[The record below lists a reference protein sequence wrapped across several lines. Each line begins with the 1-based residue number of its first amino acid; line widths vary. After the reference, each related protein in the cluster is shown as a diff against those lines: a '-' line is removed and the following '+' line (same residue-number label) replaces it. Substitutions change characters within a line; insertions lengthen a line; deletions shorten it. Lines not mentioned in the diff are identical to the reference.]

1 LHTDSTPN
9 HNKDDIM
16 SIFNRQTIAAFLLGS
31 TLAVGI
37 GAYAVDRQ
45 HEGHGSHISR
55 LYSEVQAIDAQK
67 AKIDPLVKAAM
78 ADLKPLHEQLHELHK
93 KLLEQ
98 ASAPTIDRAALEATR
113 QQGLAL
119 ADKASKRVLQ
129 LVADVGDVLT
139 PEQRKK
145 LAEHLSHR
153 HGRRMHGM

>member
-1 LHTDSTPN
+1 LHCQLT
-9 HNKDDIM
+9 KDDIM

-37 GAYAVDRQ
+37 GAYAVDR
-45 HEGHGSHISR
+45 HHGDGHGSHISR
-55 LYSEVQAIDAQK
+55 LYAEVQATDAQK
-67 AKIDPLVKAAM
+67 AKIDPLVNAAM

-119 ADKASKRVLQ
+119 ADKASKRIIQ
-129 LVADVGDVLT
+129 LVADVGDTLT

-145 LAEHLSHR
+145 LAEHIGRL
-153 HGRRMHGM
+153 HGRRSHGM

>member
-1 LHTDSTPN
+1 
-9 HNKDDIM
+9 M

-37 GAYAVDRQ
+37 GAYAVDR
-45 HEGHGSHISR
+45 HHGEGRGHGSHISR
-55 LYSEVQAIDAQK
+55 LYAEVQATDAQK

-98 ASAPTIDRAALEATR
+98 ASAPTIDRAALEVTR

-119 ADKASKRVLQ
+119 ADQASKRIIQ
-129 LVADVGDVLT
+129 LVADVGDTLT

-145 LAEHLSHR
+145 LADRIGRL

>member
-1 LHTDSTPN
+1 
-9 HNKDDIM
+9 M

-37 GAYAVDRQ
+37 GTYAVDRHQ
-45 HEGHGSHISR
+45 DGHRSHIGR
-55 LYSEVQAIDAQK
+55 LYAEVQATDAQK

-78 ADLKPLHEQLHELHK
+78 DDLKPLHEQLHALHK

-119 ADKASKRVLQ
+119 ADKASKRLIQ
-129 LVADVGDVLT
+129 LVADVGDALT

-145 LAEHLSHR
+145 LAEHLSH
-153 HGRRMHGM
+153 GRRFRGM

>member
-1 LHTDSTPN
+1 
-9 HNKDDIM
+9 M
-16 SIFNRQTIAAFLLGS
+16 RIFNRQTIAAFLLGS

-37 GAYAVDRQ
+37 GAYAVER
-45 HEGHGSHISR
+45 HGGHHGDSPGARIGR
-55 LYSEVQAIDAQK
+55 LYAEVQATDAQK
-67 AKIDPLVKAAM
+67 ARIDPLVKTAM
-78 ADLKPLHEQLHELHK
+78 ADLRPLHEQLNDLHK

-98 ASAPTIDRAALEATR
+98 AGAPTIDRTALEATR

-119 ADKASKRVLQ
+119 ADKASKRILQ

-145 LAEHLSHR
+145 LAEHLSRR

>member
-1 LHTDSTPN
+1 
-9 HNKDDIM
+9 M

-37 GAYAVDRQ
+37 GAYAVERHSD
-45 HEGHGSHISR
+45 HHGGGPGSHIGR
-55 LYSEVQAIDAQK
+55 LYAEVQATDAQK

-78 ADLKPLHEQLHELHK
+78 ADLKPLHEQLYELHK

-119 ADKASKRVLQ
+119 ADKASKRIIQ
-129 LVADVGDVLT
+129 LVADVGDTLT

-145 LAEHLSHR
+145 LADHIGRL

>member
-1 LHTDSTPN
+1 
-9 HNKDDIM
+9 M

-37 GAYAVDRQ
+37 GAYAVDR
-45 HEGHGSHISR
+45 HTGHHGDGPGSHISR
-55 LYSEVQAIDAQK
+55 LYTEVQATDAQK
-67 AKIDPLVKAAM
+67 AKIDPLIKAAM

-119 ADKASKRVLQ
+119 ADKASKRIIQ
-129 LVADVGDVLT
+129 LVADVGDTLT

-145 LAEHLSHR
+145 LADHIGRL

>member
-1 LHTDSTPN
+1 
-9 HNKDDIM
+9 M

-31 TLAVGI
+31 TLAVGV
-37 GAYAVDRQ
+37 GAYAVDRHQ
-45 HEGHGSHISR
+45 EGHRSHIAH
-55 LYSEVQAIDAQK
+55 LYAEVQATDAQK

-78 ADLKPLHEQLHELHK
+78 DDLKPLHEQLHALHK
-93 KLLEQ
+93 QLLQQ

-119 ADKASKRVLQ
+119 ADKASKRLLQ

-145 LAEHLSHR
+145 LAEHLSH
-153 HGRRMHGM
+153 GRRMHGM

>member
-1 LHTDSTPN
+1 MN
-9 HNKDDIM
+9 
-16 SIFNRQTIAAFLLGS
+16 IFNRQTIAAFLLGS

-37 GAYAVDRQ
+37 GAYAVDR
-45 HEGHGSHISR
+45 HTGHHGGPGSHIGR
-55 LYSEVQAIDAQK
+55 LYAEVQATDAQK

-119 ADKASKRVLQ
+119 ADKASKRIIQ
-129 LVADVGDVLT
+129 LVADVGDTLT

-145 LAEHLSHR
+145 LAEHIGRL

>member
-1 LHTDSTPN
+1 
-9 HNKDDIM
+9 M
-16 SIFNRQTIAAFLLGS
+16 SIFNRQTIAAFVLGS

-55 LYSEVQAIDAQK
+55 LYAEVQATDAQK

-113 QQGLAL
+113 QRGLAL
-119 ADKASKRVLQ
+119 ADKASKRILQ

-145 LAEHLSHR
+145 LAEHLSRR

>member
-1 LHTDSTPN
+1 
-9 HNKDDIM
+9 M

-31 TLAVGI
+31 TLAVGV
-37 GAYAVDRQ
+37 GAYAVDR
-45 HEGHGSHISR
+45 HHGDGPGARISR
-55 LYSEVQAIDAQK
+55 LYADVQATDAQK
-67 AKIDPLVKAAM
+67 ARIGPLVKAAM

-98 ASAPTIDRAALEATR
+98 ASATIVDRAALEATR

-119 ADKASKRVLQ
+119 ADKASKRILQ

-145 LAEHLSHR
+145 LAEHLGRH